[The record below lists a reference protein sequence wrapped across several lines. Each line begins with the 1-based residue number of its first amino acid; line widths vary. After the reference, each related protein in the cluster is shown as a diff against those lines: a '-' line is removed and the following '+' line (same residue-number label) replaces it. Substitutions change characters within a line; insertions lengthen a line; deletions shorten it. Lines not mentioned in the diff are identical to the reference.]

1 MIRLPPRS
9 TRTDT
14 LFPYTTLFRS
24 AFQAAHT
31 LLAEQGD
38 QAVNVRQTVDAF
50 LHALEQRRGWQ
61 GRIAVGPTYST
72 NLNQSSASY
81 TCLLE
86 ANDGTCLFD
95 RKVPDPIAAAGVNFE
110 ATLGRDIPLGGHQD
124 RKSTR
129 LNSSH

>member
-38 QAVNVRQTVDAF
+38 QAVNVRLTVDAF

-72 NLNQSSASY
+72 NLTQSSASY

-86 ANDGTCLFD
+86 ANAGTCLFD
-95 RKVPDPIAAAGVNFE
+95 RQVPAPNAAAGVY
-110 ATLGRDIPLGGHQD
+110 LRSGGS
-124 RKSTR
+124 RVGKGCVEKCR
-129 LNSSH
+129 

>member
-1 MIRLPPRS
+1 MRISDWSSDVCSSDLKDREAHR
-9 TRTDT
+9 
-14 LFPYTTLFRS
+14 

-81 TCLLE
+81 ACLLE

-95 RKVPDPIAAAGVNFE
+95 RA
-110 ATLGRDIPLGGHQD
+110 